1 MTYTMKQVSEKTHLT
16 PHTLRF
22 YEKEG
27 LLPFVGRTSSGIR
40 RYSDSDL
47 EWLSVICCLKG
58 TGMSVKQIHEYIELC
73 IQGDD
78 TLEQR
83 RQIFINQRQCVLQQI
98 EDLKK
103 HLEKV
108 DYKIAIYDQAIEE
121 LKTGKKRTAG
131 CAAGSNG

>member
-1 MTYTMKQVSEKTHLT
+1 MTYTMKQVSEKTNLT

-27 LLPFVGRTSSGIR
+27 LLPFVGRTGSGVR
-40 RYSDSDL
+40 RYTDSDL
-47 EWLSVICCLKG
+47 EWLSIICCLKG

-73 IQGDD
+73 IQGDE

-83 RQIFINQRQCVLQQI
+83 RQIFINQRKCVLQQI

-108 DYKIAIYDQAIEE
+108 DYKISIYDQAIEE
-121 LKTGKKRTAG
+121 RETGKKRTIKCAG
-131 CAAGSNG
+131 E